1 MPCVEETEKAIEMPR
16 GLLPPH
22 PWLCTGLHMQLS
34 PTSRAESLAIV
45 SAPPSPFA
53 WGGLNY
59 SRLQSSTR
67 PAEEPGRGAVPGAL
81 LPVPEPAPGPGEA
94 SGGAPAVRSL
104 EPSPSVGGLT
114 YADAGR
120 NGGLGRGS
128 AGSPARVE
136 ELRRKPRSPLAP
148 PSPPAALL
156 PRGRGL
162 LPWGWSPRVLGS
174 SAGLGCS
181 GRADLA
187 RCRAAGPASAAPVK
201 EPGLFSVRI
210 SACSS
215 QLVPRDERSRSPI
228 GFKAE

>member
-16 GLLPPH
+16 GLLSPH

-148 PSPPAALL
+148 PPPRRHCCLGAGVCSPGDGAP
-156 PRGRGL
+156 GF
-162 LPWGWSPRVLGS
+162 
-174 SAGLGCS
+174 
-181 GRADLA
+181 
-187 RCRAAGPASAAPVK
+187 SAAPRGWAARGERIWRGA
-201 EPGLFSVRI
+201 EPRGQPLLLPSKSRG
-210 SACSS
+210 CSQFES
-215 QLVPRDERSRSPI
+215 LPAAPSWSR
-228 GFKAE
+228 GMKGAEAP